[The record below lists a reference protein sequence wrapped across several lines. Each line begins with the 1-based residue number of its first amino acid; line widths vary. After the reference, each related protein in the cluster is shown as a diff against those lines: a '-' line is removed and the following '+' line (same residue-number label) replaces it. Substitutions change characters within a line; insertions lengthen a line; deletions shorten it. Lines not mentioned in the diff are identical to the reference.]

1 MSVRES
7 ERAAAAAVMGELMN
21 THLKMYIY
29 IYVCAARDLMFMM
42 VLYLGHAVEAFN
54 TVRER

>member
-7 ERAAAAAVMGELMN
+7 ERAAAAAAVMGELMN

-29 IYVCAARDLMFMM
+29 IFTCVQH
-42 VLYLGHAVEAFN
+42 VI
-54 TVRER
+54 